1 MKLLAL
7 LLTAIA
13 LGSSV
18 VAATERAL
26 WPLRG
31 TITQTYGWKGP
42 KNGHSGIDIA
52 APHGTPVYAALS
64 GTVKSAGWNVY
75 GYGMLVTIRG
85 IDGRDYYYA
94 HNSRL
99 TVRAGQRVRQGQL
112 IARVGSTGRSSGPH
126 VHFEIRSGSQ
136 MLNPLAYL
144 PRSQVLQASARGA
157 TR

>member
-1 MKLLAL
+1 MKFTAL
-7 LLTAIA
+7 LLTTIA

-18 VAATERAL
+18 IAATERAL

-75 GYGMLVTIRG
+75 GYGNLIAIRG
-85 IDGRDYYYA
+85 SDGRDYYCA
-94 HNSRL
+94 HNASL
-99 TVRAGQRVRQGQL
+99 TVWAGQRVRQGQQ
-112 IARVGSTGRSSGPH
+112 IVRVGSTGRSSGPH
-126 VHFEIRSGSQ
+126 VHFEIRSGSR
-136 MLNPLAYL
+136 MLNPLALL
-144 PRSQVLQASARGA
+144 PRSQVQQASARGA
-157 TR
+157 AR